1 MSSFTW
7 AMVLILQSYNSFLL
21 VPASPLLCCQAA
33 ECFAE
38 SWAAWQGYV
47 GGRSQIDQSF
57 QLQPKAATIIKLGLD
72 HVVVI
77 HKAHNR
83 EIEASTQAGKQTLL
97 THPSSS
103 SLTLSLSPSL
113 HSAVTVSSFF
123 FFFLHLSVSPSLRSL
138 MYLSSFPQPLSLEA
152 VTGAGFQP
160 LSPSLATHSLFL

>member
-1 MSSFTW
+1 MSALERTSQRSVVPMQMRQCEGAENELIHW
-7 AMVLILQSYNSFLL
+7 ATVLILQSYNSFLL

-57 QLQPKAATIIKLGLD
+57 QPRPKAATIIKLGLD

-103 SLTLSLSPSL
+103 SLTHSLSLHLFILLSLSP
-113 HSAVTVSSFF
+113 AFF
-123 FFFLHLSVSPSLRSL
+123 FSSI
-138 MYLSSFPQPLSLEA
+138 YLS
-152 VTGAGFQP
+152 
-160 LSPSLATHSLFL
+160 HHLFAL